1 MVSRPAPPFYN
12 TTFDLSVM
20 APGLLGKSLGFIRK
34 QQSAFKVNMAKN
46 VVQNF
51 SLGLT
56 QQYQSIYITA
66 LGATAMEL
74 GYVASAGGLAFALV
88 TLPVGWLADRY
99 GIRKVLLA
107 ALLLMACGYSVFGF
121 ATGWQVTAVAFMLT
135 SVAFETTMNVC
146 PMICGSSLVSAER
159 VTGMQLCDTVA
170 SLPRLFA
177 PVVAAYLITGFG
189 GLTADGIRPLYW
201 FEVTGLAVAFLI
213 ILRFFRDPRR
223 SGGPERVS
231 LGVGLRRVFGEGVKV
246 RRWIVYTMLTM
257 FPNYM
262 ALYVPLYARQVKGA
276 GQLTLGLMDMG
287 YWLIIVLLAIPV
299 GLVADRF
306 GRKRLIGLMAPL
318 YSVGIML
325 LMVAPNEATLV
336 VAGLLTGFIML
347 SSVTGGSISVE
358 LVPKELLGS
367 WFGIIGL
374 FRSLVSVASPL
385 LAGLL
390 WNSLGPASVLIF
402 LAVTQVLKL
411 GILATMPNAIPRD

>member
-1 MVSRPAPPFYN
+1 
-12 TTFDLSVM
+12 M
-20 APGLLGKSLGFIRK
+20 ALGLLEKGLGFVGK
-34 QQSAFKVNMAKN
+34 QQNAFKVNMAKN

-74 GYVASAGGLAFALV
+74 GYVASAGGLAFVLI

-99 GIRKVLLA
+99 GIKKVLLA
-107 ALLLMACGYSVFGF
+107 ALLLMACGYAVFGS
-121 ATGWQVTAVAFMLT
+121 ATGWQVTAAALMLT
-135 SVAFETTMNVC
+135 TVAFETTMNIC
-146 PMICGSSLVSAER
+146 PMICGSSLASAER

-189 GLTADGIRPLYW
+189 GLTAEGIRPLYW
-201 FEVTGLAVAFLI
+201 FEVTGLVVAFLI
-213 ILRFFRDPRR
+213 ILRFFRDPRPV
-223 SGGPERVS
+223 GGVGRVG

-246 RRWIVYTMLTM
+246 RRWLVYVMLMM

-262 ALYVPLYARQVKGA
+262 AIYVPLYARQVKGA

-306 GRKRLIGLMAPL
+306 GRKRLIGLMTPL
-318 YSVGIML
+318 YSAGL
-325 LMVAPNEATLV
+325 LLLVVAPNEATLV
-336 VAGLLTGFIML
+336 VAGLLTGFFML
-347 SSVTGGSISVE
+347 SGVTGGSISVE

-367 WFGIIGL
+367 WFGVIGL

-385 LAGLL
+385 LGGLL

-402 LAVTQVLKL
+402 LAVTQVVKL
-411 GILATMPNAIPRD
+411 GILATMPNSVARD

>member
-1 MVSRPAPPFYN
+1 
-12 TTFDLSVM
+12 M
-20 APGLLGKSLGFIRK
+20 APGLLGKSLGFIGK
-34 QQSAFKVNMAKN
+34 QQNAFKVNMAKN

-107 ALLLMACGYSVFGF
+107 ALLLMACGYSVLGF
-121 ATGWQVTAVAFMLT
+121 AMGWQVTAVAFMLT
-135 SVAFETTMNVC
+135 TVAFETTMNVC

-223 SGGPERVS
+223 SGGSERVS

-306 GRKRLIGLMAPL
+306 GRKRLIGLMTPL

-325 LMVAPNEATLV
+325 LIVAPNEATLV
-336 VAGLLTGFIML
+336 VAGLLTGFITL
-347 SSVTGGSISVE
+347 SGVTGGSISVE

-390 WNSLGPASVLIF
+390 WNSFGPASVLIF
-402 LAVTQVLKL
+402 LAVTQLVKL
-411 GILATMPNAIPRD
+411 GILATMPNAITRD